1 MVERTSPTSPDQEII
16 HLLEQ
21 RDQRAVTMLY
31 EHYSGALYGIILRIV
46 GSEVV
51 AEEALQEALL
61 KIWQKA
67 EQYDP
72 EKGRLFTWMAQ
83 LCRNTAVDT
92 LRSSQFKKGNKTES
106 LPDIVYNNSALSEN
120 PVTSDPALRK
130 VVGQL
135 EEKNRQIIDL
145 LYFQDLTQKEASE
158 ALGIPLGTVKTRARK
173 AMEQLR
179 KVLSNELLWWCAISL
194 TTFELMISYLG
205 H

>member
-1 MVERTSPTSPDQEII
+1 M
-16 HLLEQ
+16 LEQ

>member
-16 HLLEQ
+16 HLLDQ

-67 EQYDP
+67 EQYDR

-83 LCRNTAVDT
+83 LCRNTAIDT
-92 LRSSQFKKGNKTES
+92 LRSSQFKKESKTES
-106 LPDIVYNNSALSEN
+106 LPDIVYNNSALSES

-135 EEKNRQIIDL
+135 EEKNREIIDL
-145 LYFQDLTQKEASE
+145 LYFQDYTQKEASE
-158 ALGIPLGTVKTRARK
+158 ALDIPLGTVKTRARK

-179 KVLSNELLWWCAISL
+179 KILSNELIWCGISL
-194 TTFELMISYLG
+194 TTFELMIRYLG